1 MILFFHHY
9 RTKAYGFGIFYAG
22 QKEQQPCIFL
32 AGKSETESQKWMK
45 SIRDVLKPPT
55 HLSKNHDQCLHIILL
70 YYKNIKFTSLSIGR
84 NVLSL

>member
-1 MILFFHHY
+1 MYLFSPHY

-55 HLSKNHDQCLHIILL
+55 HISTNNNQLTTYYYYITLL
-70 YYKNIKFTSLSIGR
+70 TV
-84 NVLSL
+84 VL